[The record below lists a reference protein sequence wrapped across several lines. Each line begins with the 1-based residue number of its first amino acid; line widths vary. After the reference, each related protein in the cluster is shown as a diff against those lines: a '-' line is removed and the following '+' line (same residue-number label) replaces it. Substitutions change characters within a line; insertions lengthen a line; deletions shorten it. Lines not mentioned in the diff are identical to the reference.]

1 MFMLRKDKIRVCA
14 FPFFFFDSSSSGRT
28 DHSINTWMEMETSG
42 GVDPIGQPET
52 VIYRAVEQ
60 AMRPEGRSDDDDDD
74 DDDDDKAQ
82 LL

>member
-1 MFMLRKDKIRVCA
+1 MFMLRKDKIRVCVCVP
-14 FPFFFFDSSSSGRT
+14 FHFFFFDSSSSGRT

-52 VIYRAVEQ
+52 VIYRTVEQ
-60 AMRPEGRSDDDDDD
+60 AMRSDDDND

-82 LL
+82 LQ

>member
-28 DHSINTWMEMETSG
+28 DHSINTWMETSG
-42 GVDPIGQPET
+42 SDMCGVDPIGQPET
-52 VIYRAVEQ
+52 VIYRTVEQ
-60 AMRPEGRSDDDDDD
+60 AMRSDDDND

-82 LL
+82 LQ